1 MSKIFKILTIFII
14 IVFTVLAGLFFLG
27 QKKESQKIPPITSVI
42 GEILEINN
50 NQIKIK
56 VGVEE
61 NAFGTE
67 KDFLILATATT
78 TFSNMTASLVVK
90 LEDIH
95 KPILAEKIEFWF
107 LKVGDLILAESSVD
121 LKKVEEFTAVSIQVI
136 NKKEE

>member
-1 MSKIFKILTIFII
+1 MSQSFKAVLI
-14 IVFTVLAGLFFLG
+14 IVFIAFAVLSGLFFLG
-27 QKKESQKIPPITSVI
+27 QKKESQEVPPIVSVI
-42 GEILEINN
+42 GEILEISN
-50 NQIKIK
+50 NQVKIK
-56 VGVEE
+56 AGVEE

-67 KDFLILATATT
+67 KDFLILTTATT
-78 TFSNMTASLVVK
+78 TFSNMTAILVVK
-90 LEDIH
+90 TEDIH